1 MSDQSSTPAK
11 ALGVTFTAE
20 DFHTL
25 AYHARRHQMSIREF
39 IEYMAC
45 SYVAA
50 MRQQEQASKGKNR
63 GDQ

>member
-1 MSDQSSTPAK
+1 MSDQPSSPAK
-11 ALGVTFTAE
+11 ALSVSFSPE

-25 AYHARRHQMSIREF
+25 SFHARRHQLPVREF

-63 GDQ
+63 G